1 MTLMTVMTVITVMT
15 LITQNVSVFLL
26 VMLLLPFCHVFA
38 HTDRLLYLIHTGS
51 FRASASLCERIMGHV
66 ISVITVITVIIVI
79 TVITRSTFGWLL
91 FFLLFFVVVI
101 HSMAAIDYDGYPQRP
116 QGSARQR
123 V

>member
-1 MTLMTVMTVITVMT
+1 MMTVMTVMTMMT
-15 LITQNVSVFLL
+15 LITQNVSRISL

-38 HTDRLLYLIHTGS
+38 HTDRLLFLIHTCS
-51 FRASASLCERIMGHV
+51 FRARASLCERIMGHV

-79 TVITRSTFGWLL
+79 TVITRSTLDWLL
-91 FFLLFFVVVI
+91 FFLLFFVVDF
-101 HSMAAIDYDGYPQRP
+101 HAMAAIDCCDGSPQRP